1 MKRRMRA
8 MLGAAIAAWFCAAPS
23 TAAVSCA
30 DWNTEKFFKRASAA
44 DVPRCLKAGAN
55 VDARNEDGLTPLHK
69 AAASSKT
76 PAVVDA
82 LLKGGA
88 NVNARDEGGSTP
100 LHFAALRSKTPAVV
114 DALLK
119 AGANVNARDRAGKM
133 PFDYVKENSAL
144 RGTDAYWRL
153 NEARFK

>member
-1 MKRRMRA
+1 MKRRTSA
-8 MLGAAIAAWFCAAPS
+8 MLGAAIAAWLCAAPA

-82 LLKGGA
+82 LLK
-88 NVNARDEGGSTP
+88 
-100 LHFAALRSKTPAVV
+100 
-114 DALLK
+114 